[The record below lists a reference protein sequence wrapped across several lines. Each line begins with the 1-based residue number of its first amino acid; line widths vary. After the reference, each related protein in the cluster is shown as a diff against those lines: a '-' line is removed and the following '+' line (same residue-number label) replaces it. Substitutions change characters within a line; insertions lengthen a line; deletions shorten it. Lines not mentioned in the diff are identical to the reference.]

1 MFCPNCGAEYSEG
14 FNVCS
19 ACKVPLVK
27 KLPRQ
32 TEPGFI
38 KFVTVY
44 ETGDPAYIAF
54 AKSLFESEGIKYYV
68 KGEGLQDLFA
78 GGRLG
83 TGFNPLIG
91 PVAIQVDE
99 KDVEKAKD
107 ILSQIEQGKFELSEA
122 DITNNHSKEYVDSA
136 TDRYTFKEII
146 RDILKFIRS
155 LQRD

>member
-1 MFCPNCGAEYSEG
+1 MFCPNCGAEYIEG
-14 FNVCS
+14 ITVCS
-19 ACKVPLVK
+19 TCNVLLVN
-27 KLPRQ
+27 
-32 TEPGFI
+32 EPPSGIEPEFV

-83 TGFNPLIG
+83 TGFNPVIG

-99 KDVEKAKD
+99 KDAEKAKD

-122 DITNNHSKEYVDSA
+122 DIPNNHAKEYVDSA
-136 TDRYTFKEII
+136 TDSYTFKEIF

>member
-1 MFCPNCGAEYSEG
+1 MFCPNCGAEYIEG
-14 FNVCS
+14 ITVCS
-19 ACKVPLVK
+19 TCNGPLVNK
-27 KLPRQ
+27 PP
-32 TEPGFI
+32 TGIEPGFI

-78 GGRLG
+78 GGRFG
-83 TGFNPLIG
+83 TGFNPIIG

-99 KDVEKAKD
+99 RDVEKAKD
-107 ILSQIEQGKFELSEA
+107 LLSQIEQGKFELSET
-122 DITNNHSKEYVDSA
+122 DITNNHAEECVDSA

>member
-1 MFCPNCGAEYSEG
+1 MFCPDCGAKYIEG
-14 FNVCS
+14 ITVCS
-19 ACKVPLVK
+19 TCNVPLVN
-27 KLPRQ
+27 
-32 TEPGFI
+32 EPPPGIEPEFV

-83 TGFNPLIG
+83 TGFNPVIG

-107 ILSQIEQGKFELSEA
+107 LLSQIEQGKFELSETDTIYNYA
-122 DITNNHSKEYVDSA
+122 EKSEDSA
-136 TDRYTFKEII
+136 SKKHT
-146 RDILKFIRS
+146 
-155 LQRD
+155 

>member
-1 MFCPNCGAEYSEG
+1 VFCPNCGAEYREG

-19 ACKVPLVK
+19 ACNVPLVK
-27 KLPRQ
+27 ELPRQ
-32 TEPGFI
+32 IEPEFI
-38 KFVTVY
+38 RFVTVY

-54 AKSLFESEGIKYYV
+54 AKSLFESEGIRYYV

-78 GGRLG
+78 GGRFG
-83 TGFNPLIG
+83 TGFNPVIG
-91 PVAIQVDE
+91 PVLIQVDE

-107 ILSQIEQGKFELSEA
+107 ILSQIDQGEFELSEA
-122 DITNNHSKEYVDSA
+122 DITNNHAEECIDSA

-146 RDILKFIRS
+146 RDMLKFIRS